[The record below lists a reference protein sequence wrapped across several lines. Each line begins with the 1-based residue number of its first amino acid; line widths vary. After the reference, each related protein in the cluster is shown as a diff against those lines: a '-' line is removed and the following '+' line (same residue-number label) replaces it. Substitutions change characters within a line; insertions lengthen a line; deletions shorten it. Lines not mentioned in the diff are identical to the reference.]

1 MAVNFYEQI
10 IDRISQISY
19 ISFIY
24 IKIATVK
31 FPSDYKAN
39 AFIAMMKTVW
49 FDKLDKETLT
59 KEHIMVKTGE
69 GKIVGWGIY
78 KSKEDFLK
86 TSQKFKKMWIDFIK
100 SFDGIVE
107 WHEGNVAAHY
117 IRKKE
122 DEK

>member
-1 MAVNFYEQI
+1 M
-10 IDRISQISY
+10 Y
-19 ISFIY
+19 IR
-24 IKIATVK
+24 IATVK
-31 FPSDYKAN
+31 FPSDDKAD

-49 FDKLDKETLT
+49 FDKLDKETLNQ
-59 KEHIMVKTGE
+59 EQIMVKTGE

-86 TSQKFKKMWIDFIK
+86 TSQEFKKMWVDFIK

-107 WHEGNVAAHY
+107 WHEGDVTAHY